1 MVQFVSWAST
11 VAYFFVTLNAQ
22 GLCVVSTTTSFG
34 QAALLFLIQA
44 LLNMI
49 IVLQWERG
57 DREQFVRT
65 LAAVGAEEDYRS
77 LLENLYPPQVVH
89 QLALNQPVVPRLHKR
104 VAIMWCD
111 IVGFTALSAA
121 RGPHELFLLL
131 NLIYQASVFHFRFGV
146 VCHYVWCN
154 PHNPCCAG
162 L

>member
-11 VAYFFVTLNAQ
+11 VVYFFVTLNAQ
-22 GLCVVSTTTSFG
+22 GLCAVTTTNFS
-34 QAALLFLIQA
+34 QAALLLLIQSS
-44 LLNMI
+44 LNTI
-49 IVLQWERG
+49 IVLQWDRG

-121 RGPHELFLLL
+121 RRPHQLFLLL
-131 NLIYQASVFHFRFGV
+131 NVIYQASVFFLSCAAMSSAPAHSLVR
-146 VCHYVWCN
+146 
-154 PHNPCCAG
+154 CAG
-162 L
+162 F